1 MREVTSWLVLAIVC
15 LLAASQTG
23 WAATREFFPPQAGIW
38 LDPTPER
45 HCDSSCQQQL
55 LASLQRITGLQQLQV
70 SSVGELKVCDWAA
83 TAGGSAS
90 ARALLFRALQSGDAY
105 VVEAHPGSP
114 EVTFGQLDAGLI
126 YESLEDAQRLTIWRL
141 RLDLEDF
148 KRVEAPAP
156 VLASFD
162 VGFAFLH
169 ELLHGLGYDDAATLD
184 ELGPCEELINQVRT
198 ELSLPL
204 RAQYYGD
211 VLTITAR
218 IFTVKLLFHDPP
230 PALAEGSSIAGK
242 RTKRRTYQLFFAPE
256 MGTSYQLLKDTHT
269 NNLLRRR

>member
-1 MREVTSWLVLAIVC
+1 MREVTSWLVLASVC
-15 LLAASQTG
+15 LLAVSQTG
-23 WAATREFFPPQAGIW
+23 WAATKEFYPPQAGIW
-38 LDPTPER
+38 LDPAPER
-45 HCDSSCQQQL
+45 RCDSGCQQQL
-55 LASLQRITGLQQLQV
+55 LTSLQRITGLQQLQI
-70 SSVGELKVCDWAA
+70 SSLGELKVCDWAA
-83 TAGGSAS
+83 ATGGSTS
-90 ARALLFRALQSGDAY
+90 ARALLFRALQSGYAY

-126 YESLEDAQRLTIWRL
+126 YESLEDAQRLTIWHL

-204 RAQYYGD
+204 RAQYYGN

-218 IFTVKLLFHDPP
+218 VFTVKLLFHDPP
-230 PALAEGSSIAGK
+230 PVLAAGSLPEGK
-242 RTKRRTYQLFFAPE
+242 HPKRRTYQLFFAPE
-256 MGTSYQLLKDTHT
+256 MGTSYLPLKNTDT